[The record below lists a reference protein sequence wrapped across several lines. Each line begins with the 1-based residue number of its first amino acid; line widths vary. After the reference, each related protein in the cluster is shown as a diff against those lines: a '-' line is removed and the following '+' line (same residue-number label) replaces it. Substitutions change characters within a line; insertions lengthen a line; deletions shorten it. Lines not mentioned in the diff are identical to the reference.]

1 MSMTRR
7 GKVLAAT
14 ITTVVV
20 AVGAVGTLA
29 LTGNAAKIPLIN
41 KIPGISQLANDK
53 PAKPPTCPLTGVAP
67 HHAVPDRPALAV
79 KVENLPEARPQAGL
93 ERADVIYEEPVEGGI
108 TRFIVVYQCQDAKRI
123 GPVRSARLTDPDV
136 LVQFGTSTLF
146 GYAGGVPRVEKAV
159 ADRGLHDVN
168 YDVKAAIDAKAYER
182 DPDRSEPHNLY
193 TSTGALYKA
202 GHEQGGTPGPV
213 FTYRRKP
220 PAGSKTARTVHMDWS
235 ATANMYWTWNPHRNV
250 WLRSYDTGPALL
262 EGDRQIAATNVV
274 VEVVKLKDTGI
285 VDVIGTP
292 SPEAET
298 VGTGKAYVF
307 RDGRVVEGTWKRPS
321 IHALTR
327 FYDASGKRIPLAP
340 GNTWVELLPDT
351 VPVEI
356 SR

>member
-1 MSMTRR
+1 MTRR
-7 GKVLAAT
+7 GKVLAAGV
-14 ITTVVV
+14 TTVVL
-20 AVGAVGTLA
+20 AAGAVGTLA
-29 LTGNAAKIPLIN
+29 LTGNAAKIPLIDH
-41 KIPGISQLANDK
+41 IPGLSSLARQK
-53 PAKPPTCPLTGVAP
+53 AEKPPTCPLTGVAP
-67 HHAVPDRPALAV
+67 HHAVPDRPALAI

-93 ERADVIYEEPVEGGI
+93 ERADVVYEEPVEGGI
-108 TRFIVVYQCQDAKRI
+108 TRFIVVYQCQDAKRV

-136 LVQFGTSTLF
+136 LIQFGTSTLF

-168 YDVKAAIDAKAYER
+168 YDEQAAIKAQAYER

-193 TSTGALYKA
+193 TSTGALYRA
-202 GHEQGGTPGPV
+202 GHEKDGKPAPV
-213 FTYRRKP
+213 FSYRKKP
-220 PAGSKTARTVHMDWS
+220 PAGAASSPAHTVHLDWS
-235 ATANMYWTWNPHRNV
+235 STSNVFWTWNPKRAV
-250 WLRSYDTGPALL
+250 WLRSYDTGPAML

-274 VEVVKLKDTGI
+274 VQVVKVEDTGI

-292 SPEAET
+292 SPEAVT

-321 IHALTR
+321 VHALTR
-327 FYDASGKRIPLAP
+327 FFDSSGKRIPLAP
-340 GNTWVELLPDT
+340 GTTWVELLPDT